1 MGTAVSGASEA
12 KLLSGLGAALH
23 EMSQPMTVLLCAMEY
38 AAGLDSVQEMKETV
52 RVSQEACERLR
63 KNVTTMQAMVR
74 EAIEEG
80 AGDERALGSGHRPD
94 L

>member
-1 MGTAVSGASEA
+1 MGDGKRIRELNAQ
-12 KLLSGLGAALH
+12 LH
-23 EMSQPMTVLLCAMEY
+23 AMSQPMTVLLCAMEY